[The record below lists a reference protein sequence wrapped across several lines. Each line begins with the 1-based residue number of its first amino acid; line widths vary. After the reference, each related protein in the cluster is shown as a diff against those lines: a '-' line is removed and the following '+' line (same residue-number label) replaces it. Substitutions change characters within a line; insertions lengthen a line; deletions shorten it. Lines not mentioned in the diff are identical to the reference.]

1 MKNYQQLITTPIF
14 KPASTHTEGK
24 HLQIFSFFSCTKIN
38 MFCKDEMID
47 GIYIIYLI
55 NQRLVFVMGSVK
67 PSQVIFLK

>member
-1 MKNYQQLITTPIF
+1 
-14 KPASTHTEGK
+14 
-24 HLQIFSFFSCTKIN
+24 

>member
-1 MKNYQQLITTPIF
+1 MKNYQQLITRPIF
-14 KPASTHTEGK
+14 NPASTHIEGK
-24 HLQIFSFFSCTKIN
+24 HLQIFSFFFTHKIN